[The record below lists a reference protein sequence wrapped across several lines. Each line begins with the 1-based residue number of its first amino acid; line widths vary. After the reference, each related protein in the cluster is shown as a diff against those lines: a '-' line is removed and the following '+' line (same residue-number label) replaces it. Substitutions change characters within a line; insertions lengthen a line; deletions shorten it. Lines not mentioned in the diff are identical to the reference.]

1 MRVFPYQKPKKK
13 REAERQT
20 ITEINVETRTT
31 TTYDYYAHL
40 TVAKQACSWS
50 RALFPSPTFPLGA
63 TAAAVKNQNNR
74 RASSLGANQRA
85 RSLTRRSND
94 ATTRR
99 RAEPTRT
106 RSRSRTKRSSRIGQ
120 AAAQRIKGRARWQL
134 ASVTRGLSKWKDQV
148 KHLISVI

>member
-1 MRVFPYQKPKKK
+1 M
-13 REAERQT
+13 
-20 ITEINVETRTT
+20 
-31 TTYDYYAHL
+31 YDYYAHL
-40 TVAKQACSWS
+40 TVAKQARSWS
-50 RALFPSPTFPLGA
+50 RALIPSPTRPLSLPSA
-63 TAAAVKNQNNR
+63 AAAAVKNQNNR

-99 RAEPTRT
+99 RAELPRA